1 MKVSKEKEKQLL
13 VLCGCLPVLADFIED
28 LNMEYV
34 FSKNIKRKANMLM
47 EEIRLNDER
56 ILKNTDS
63 EIHTQ
68 QVDIQIAF
76 RQWIKNN
83 FN

>member
-1 MKVSKEKEKQLL
+1 MKITKETEKQLL
-13 VLCGCLPVLADFIED
+13 VLCGCLPV
-28 LNMEYV
+28 
-34 FSKNIKRKANMLM
+34 
-47 EEIRLNDER
+47 
-56 ILKNTDS
+56 
-63 EIHTQ
+63 